1 MSQESSKNEQST
13 QPSISPVESV
23 VGDFFYGEINESV
36 VFPFPHFTDEQ
47 QEMAREMTGAVAR
60 FGAEKID
67 GHKMDEAAE
76 MPKEVVQGLAD
87 LGLCGMGVS
96 EDFGGLGLDYSLY
109 SRVFAEVAAHDGSC
123 ATMLGA
129 HQSIGYR
136 ALINEGTE
144 AQKAKWLAKLA
155 SGEILAAFCLTEPG
169 SGSDAYSI
177 KTRAVKNADG
187 TYTLNGQKLWITNA
201 GSAKFYTV
209 FAKTEHDVDGKKTD
223 KISCFIV
230 EGGSEGLSFGEKE
243 NKMGI
248 RASETRAVY
257 FDNVIVP
264 EENIL
269 GELGKGFKI
278 AMNVLNSGRLSL
290 GAGCV
295 GGMKTILK
303 MATEHA
309 VGRKQFGKSITE
321 FGLVQDK
328 LARMAARIYALE
340 SIVYLT
346 TGNMIKGMKDYFLET
361 AVCKVYGSETLWAVV
376 DQGMQIA
383 AGNGYMK
390 EYPYERMM
398 RDSRINM
405 IFEGTNEI
413 LRCFLALSGVRGPSE
428 ELKELGK
435 IADVSKA
442 LQDPI
447 KSLGVLTNFAKKRFS
462 KVLPSRT
469 LTKVHPSLESQ
480 SQLFTGM
487 LSNFSIQ
494 VENTLIKYGKQ
505 IIDHELPQGRLA
517 NMAID
522 LYVMVALLSR
532 TTSILN
538 REDIPQ
544 EKKDYVLNLTK
555 IAFEETRHH
564 FIANYKGMTK
574 NVDKSIKAASDHVAQ
589 SMGYGLDI
597 IDF

>member
-1 MSQESSKNEQST
+1 MSQESSKSDQST
-13 QPSISPVESV
+13 QPSVSPVESV

-36 VFPFPHFTDEQ
+36 VFPFPHFSNEQ
-47 QEMAREMTGAVAR
+47 QEMAREMTDAVAR
-60 FGAEKID
+60 FGAEMID

-76 MPKEVVQGLAD
+76 MPKEVVQGLAE

-209 FAKTEHDVDGKKTD
+209 FAKTEHEIDGKKED

-230 EGGSEGLSFGEKE
+230 EGGSTGLSFGEKE

-264 EENIL
+264 AENIL

-295 GGMKTILK
+295 GGMKTILR

-328 LARMAARIYALE
+328 LARMSARIYALE

-346 TGNMIKGMKDYFLET
+346 TGNMIKGMKDYF
-361 AVCKVYGSETLWAVV
+361 
-376 DQGMQIA
+376 
-383 AGNGYMK
+383 
-390 EYPYERMM
+390 
-398 RDSRINM
+398 
-405 IFEGTNEI
+405 
-413 LRCFLALSGVRGPSE
+413 
-428 ELKELGK
+428 
-435 IADVSKA
+435 
-442 LQDPI
+442 
-447 KSLGVLTNFAKKRFS
+447 
-462 KVLPSRT
+462 
-469 LTKVHPSLESQ
+469 
-480 SQLFTGM
+480 
-487 LSNFSIQ
+487 
-494 VENTLIKYGKQ
+494 
-505 IIDHELPQGRLA
+505 
-517 NMAID
+517 
-522 LYVMVALLSR
+522 
-532 TTSILN
+532 
-538 REDIPQ
+538 
-544 EKKDYVLNLTK
+544 
-555 IAFEETRHH
+555 
-564 FIANYKGMTK
+564 
-574 NVDKSIKAASDHVAQ
+574 
-589 SMGYGLDI
+589 
-597 IDF
+597 